1 MTKGA
6 NAAGGNVTQ
15 ERIVYL
21 GPPGTFSNAAV
32 DRYFGPVNQ
41 ANCIG
46 VNTIDDVFLDVEAG
60 KADFGLVPVENST
73 EGAVNNTQDCLIDTS
88 LQIVG
93 EVYLP
98 IEHNL
103 LIQKNT
109 EISHIRKIVSHKQ
122 SLAQCRL

>member
-6 NAAGGNVTQ
+6 KAAEGNISH

-32 DRYFGPVNQ
+32 DRYFGSVN
-41 ANCIG
+41 AADCIG
-46 VNTIDDVFLDVEAG
+46 VSTIDDVFLDVEAG
-60 KADFGLVPVENST
+60 KADYGLVPVENST
-73 EGAVNNTQDCLIDTS
+73 EGAVNNTQDCMIDTS

-103 LIQKNT
+103 LIQKNS
-109 EISHIRKIVSHKQ
+109 EISQIKK
-122 SLAQCRL
+122 